1 MLSTKACPVIKFLAP
16 IFVSIAGTTSSI
28 SVMDSIS
35 ILGQS
40 KSIDRINY
48 ALTVMGV
55 LSQVQSTQFFKEYSE
70 LRS

>member
-1 MLSTKACPVIKFLAP
+1 M
-16 IFVSIAGTTSSI
+16 SIAGTTSSI

-48 ALTVMGV
+48 ALSVMGA
-55 LSQVQSTQFFKEYSE
+55 LSKVQSTQFFKEYSE
-70 LRS
+70 LKS